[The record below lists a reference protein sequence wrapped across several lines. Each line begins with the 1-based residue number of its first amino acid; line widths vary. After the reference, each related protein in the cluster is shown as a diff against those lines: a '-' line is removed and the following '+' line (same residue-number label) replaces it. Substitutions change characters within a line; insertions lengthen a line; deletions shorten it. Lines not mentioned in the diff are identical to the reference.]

1 MAKRKAA
8 TKALTNK
15 SCRQISDLVFDYLN
29 EKLTPAT
36 KRDFE
41 QHLSIC
47 PDCVSFLN
55 TYKKTVA
62 VTSSVK
68 VEQLP
73 PKVRENILAFLRK
86 RIRRIGAFLIFL
98 ATYLVPDRKPQPQAQ
113 PPRSGA
119 GCTGFC

>member
-1 MAKRKAA
+1 MEGRRMAKQKAA
-8 TKALTNK
+8 TQALTNK
-15 SCRQISDLVFDYLN
+15 TCRQISDLVFDYLN

-41 QHLSIC
+41 QHLRIC

-86 RIRRIGAFLIFL
+86 RIRRIGAILL
-98 ATYLVPDRKPQPQAQ
+98 CVATYFMA
-113 PPRSGA
+113 
-119 GCTGFC
+119 

>member
-1 MAKRKAA
+1 MMKRKVA

-15 SCRQISDLVFDYLN
+15 TCRQISDLVLDYLN

-55 TYKKTVA
+55 TYKMTVA
-62 VTSSVK
+62 VTTSVK

-73 PKVRENILAFLRK
+73 PKVQGNILAFLRK
-86 RIRRIGAFLIFL
+86 RIRRIGAYLTFL
-98 ATYLVPDRKPQPQAQ
+98 AAYLA
-113 PPRSGA
+113 A
-119 GCTGFC
+119 

>member
-1 MAKRKAA
+1 MVKRKTA
-8 TKALTNK
+8 TQAFTNK
-15 SCRQISDLVFDYLN
+15 TCRQISDLVFDYLN
-29 EKLTPAT
+29 ETLAPAT

-41 QHLSIC
+41 QHLIIC

-62 VTSSVK
+62 VTGSVK

-98 ATYLVPDRKPQPQAQ
+98 AAHLA
-113 PPRSGA
+113 A
-119 GCTGFC
+119 

>member
-8 TKALTNK
+8 AKALTNTT
-15 SCRQISDLVFDYLN
+15 CRQLTDLVFDYLN

-36 KRDFE
+36 KLDFE

-55 TYKKTVA
+55 TYKTTVA
-62 VTSSVK
+62 VTGSVK

-73 PKVRENILAFLRK
+73 PKVRDNILDFLRK
-86 RIRRIGAFLIFL
+86 RIRRIGAILL
-98 ATYLVPDRKPQPQAQ
+98 CVATYFMA
-113 PPRSGA
+113 
-119 GCTGFC
+119 

>member
-1 MAKRKAA
+1 MAKRTAA
-8 TKALTNK
+8 TKKLTNK
-15 SCRQISDLVFDYLN
+15 TCRQISELVFDYLN
-29 EKLTPAT
+29 ENLIPAT

-62 VTSSVK
+62 VTSSVN

-73 PKVRENILAFLRK
+73 PNVRENILAFLRK
-86 RIRRIGAFLIFL
+86 RIRRIGAILCFVATFL
-98 ATYLVPDRKPQPQAQ
+98 
-113 PPRSGA
+113 GA
-119 GCTGFC
+119 

>member
-1 MAKRKAA
+1 MVKRKAA
-8 TKALTNK
+8 AQVLTNK
-15 SCRQISDLVFDYLN
+15 TCRQISDLVFDYLN
-29 EKLTPAT
+29 EKLAPAA
-36 KRDFE
+36 KLDFE

-55 TYKKTVA
+55 TYRKTVA

-86 RIRRIGAFLIFL
+86 RIRRIGAIVFFV
-98 ATYLVPDRKPQPQAQ
+98 ATYFM
-113 PPRSGA
+113 
-119 GCTGFC
+119 T

>member
-1 MAKRKAA
+1 MVKRKAA
-8 TKALTNK
+8 AKALTNK
-15 SCRQISDLVFDYLN
+15 TCRQISDLVFDYLN

-47 PDCVSFLN
+47 PDCISFLN

-86 RIRRIGAFLIFL
+86 RI
-98 ATYLVPDRKPQPQAQ
+98 
-113 PPRSGA
+113 PRSGVILFFVA
-119 GCTGFC
+119 TFFMA

>member
-1 MAKRKAA
+1 MVKRKAA

-15 SCRQISDLVFDYLN
+15 TCRQISDLVFDYLD
-29 EKLTPAT
+29 EKLTSAT
-36 KRDFE
+36 KLDFE
-41 QHLSIC
+41 EHLSVC

-55 TYKKTVA
+55 TYKKTVT

-68 VEQLP
+68 VKQLP

-98 ATYLVPDRKPQPQAQ
+98 TAYLA
-113 PPRSGA
+113 A
-119 GCTGFC
+119 

>member
-1 MAKRKAA
+1 M
-8 TKALTNK
+8 
-15 SCRQISDLVFDYLN
+15 FDYLN

-55 TYKKTVA
+55 TYKKTVT
-62 VTSSVK
+62 VTNSVK
-68 VEQLP
+68 VEQLS

-86 RIRRIGAFLIFL
+86 RIRRIGKFLLCIATFL
-98 ATYLVPDRKPQPQAQ
+98 AA
-113 PPRSGA
+113 
-119 GCTGFC
+119 

>member
-8 TKALTNK
+8 AKALTNK
-15 SCRQISDLVFDYLN
+15 TCRQITDLVFDYLN

-36 KRDFE
+36 KWDFE

-62 VTSSVK
+62 VTNSVT

-73 PKVRENILAFLRK
+73 PKVRENILVFLRK
-86 RIRRIGAFLIFL
+86 RIRRIGAHLTL
-98 ATYLVPDRKPQPQAQ
+98 LTTYFA
-113 PPRSGA
+113 A
-119 GCTGFC
+119 